1 MKLRIQDSSLRLRL
15 TRKEV
20 AVFAATGRVA
30 AETHFP
36 SGERLTY
43 ALEVSRSGERLA
55 ATFEDGRITVCVPE
69 ELVSEWAHTDK
80 VGLEEDSGMIILVE
94 KDFKCLH
101 GPAHRV
107 DADAFPNPNA

>member
-20 AVFAATGRVA
+20 ATFAATGRVA

-36 SGERLTY
+36 SGQQLTY
-43 ALEVSRSGERLA
+43 ALEVSRSEERLA
-55 ATFEDGRITVCVPE
+55 AIFEDSSITVRVPE
-69 ELVSEWAHTDK
+69 VLVGEWAHTDK
-80 VGLEEDSGMIILVE
+80 VGLEEHSGMTILVE

-101 GPAHRV
+101 GPAHRI
-107 DADAFPNPNA
+107 DADGFPNPNA